1 MTPDSIILLD
11 PNARLDA
18 LIELMQDALAR
29 AKAQG
34 YGIAAM
40 PAWDAHQSAW
50 ERLHAELMSQVDK
63 PRILTEQDMDM
74 SQVEG
79 ECDKCGYLGH
89 LAKDCPQLADT
100 EV

>member
-11 PNARLDA
+11 PSARLDA

-40 PAWDAHQSAW
+40 PAWDAHQYAW
-50 ERLHAELMSQVDK
+50 ERLHAELMSQVDQPK
-63 PRILTEQDMDM
+63 PDLDEIPDPFQVL
-74 SQVEG
+74 SQPA
-79 ECDKCGYLGH
+79 DK
-89 LAKDCPQLADT
+89 